1 MRRKT
6 WLENFTEWQSFWW
19 AREEEEE
26 EESESEK
33 KGLTGML
40 ETSKLPIYIIVLSP
54 FI

>member
-26 EESESEK
+26 ESESEK
-33 KGLTGML
+33 KSLTGTL
-40 ETSKLPIYIIVLSP
+40 ETSKVRIYIIVLSP
-54 FI
+54 SI